1 MGSVICSII
10 VLGLSGMIAQIVLL
24 RELLIVFSGN
34 EIFLGVY
41 IALWVAGEALG
52 AVVAEKTRNTAT
64 DAVVRFAGMTFCFVL
79 LFIAAILFARQWK
92 PLLGI
97 PVEVASGIWA
107 VLGVSAV
114 VLLSVSIVH
123 GFLFISACGIMGQ
136 ESLRGDNAVGFTYSW
151 ETIGSIVGG
160 ILASF
165 VLVVYL
171 NSIDIAL
178 ILAFVNSMACA
189 YLFAGR
195 CGIGLLPWVSALLCC
210 LLSIAAFFSDYGDLV
225 HKESISRQW
234 GGRNIVSY
242 RNSPYQN
249 ITVIE
254 SGAQYTLF
262 SDGVPQLVLP
272 VPDIE
277 YVEEL
282 SHLPLLLHP
291 NPCDLLV
298 IGGGA
303 GGLIAEMLKYPSIR
317 SIDYLEPD
325 PVLLNTIRELP
336 AVISAGELTN
346 SKVSLINEDGRV
358 YLQKTGKR
366 YDVVILNMPLPETL
380 QSNRFF
386 TRQFFTR
393 IKVVLRDNG
402 LLALPSKG
410 SLTYYSGE
418 LRLLNASLLAT
429 LEDVFARVVIIPG
442 DTNIFVAGKT
452 AFAGPDAS
460 LMSKRQMERMI
471 ESRLLSP
478 EYLAFRLAQE
488 GRDAVKS
495 ELAQASTPRMNNDFS
510 PSLMY
515 CTLAYKA
522 LAHSKVLSAILGGAQ
537 RLNIALAVAIS
548 LSVVLLSGIF
558 VGNDRRTAI
567 VLTVAGTGMTS
578 MIGELLLMTVFQ
590 VFYGSLFHLVGMLLT
605 LFMAGVAAGS
615 YLATSQKVRECSG
628 ARIMVCLE
636 CSFIALLL
644 GQVLFVAMLEQG
656 FLEAIRLPVLL
667 GSIIVTGV
675 FTGMTYPVASRLYQH
690 IDNINVASDRLK
702 GTGVIYAVDLLGGGI
717 GGIVGGII
725 FIPLLGVQGS
735 FLALVL
741 LKTATFL
748 LFIKAWGA
756 GSGWLRCE
764 Y

>member
-1 MGSVICSII
+1 
-10 VLGLSGMIAQIVLL
+10 
-24 RELLIVFSGN
+24 
-34 EIFLGVY
+34 
-41 IALWVAGEALG
+41 
-52 AVVAEKTRNTAT
+52 
-64 DAVVRFAGMTFCFVL
+64 
-79 LFIAAILFARQWK
+79 
-92 PLLGI
+92 
-97 PVEVASGIWA
+97 
-107 VLGVSAV
+107 
-114 VLLSVSIVH
+114 
-123 GFLFISACGIMGQ
+123 
-136 ESLRGDNAVGFTYSW
+136 
-151 ETIGSIVGG
+151 
-160 ILASF
+160 
-165 VLVVYL
+165 
-171 NSIDIAL
+171 
-178 ILAFVNSMACA
+178 
-189 YLFAGR
+189 
-195 CGIGLLPWVSALLCC
+195 
-210 LLSIAAFFSDYGDLV
+210 
-225 HKESISRQW
+225 
-234 GGRNIVSY
+234 
-242 RNSPYQN
+242 
-249 ITVIE
+249 
-254 SGAQYTLF
+254 
-262 SDGVPQLVLP
+262 
-272 VPDIE
+272 
-277 YVEEL
+277 
-282 SHLPLLLHP
+282 
-291 NPCDLLV
+291 
-298 IGGGA
+298 
-303 GGLIAEMLKYPSIR
+303 
-317 SIDYLEPD
+317 
-325 PVLLNTIRELP
+325 
-336 AVISAGELTN
+336 
-346 SKVSLINEDGRV
+346 
-358 YLQKTGKR
+358 
-366 YDVVILNMPLPETL
+366 
-380 QSNRFF
+380 
-386 TRQFFTR
+386 
-393 IKVVLRDNG
+393 
-402 LLALPSKG
+402 
-410 SLTYYSGE
+410 
-418 LRLLNASLLAT
+418 
-429 LEDVFARVVIIPG
+429 
-442 DTNIFVAGKT
+442 
-452 AFAGPDAS
+452 
-460 LMSKRQMERMI
+460 
-471 ESRLLSP
+471 
-478 EYLAFRLAQE
+478 
-488 GRDAVKS
+488 
-495 ELAQASTPRMNNDFS
+495 MNNDFS